1 MGNPSHLTLD
11 DFYER
16 IVKPKADA
24 GVPAYQVMMEAWKL
38 TKEGKMTP
46 ALARE
51 RAWKAMP

>member
-1 MGNPSHLTLD
+1 MGNPSLLTLD

-16 IVKPKADA
+16 IIKPKADA

-51 RAWKAMP
+51 LAWKAMP

>member
-1 MGNPSHLTLD
+1 MGNPNHLTLD

-16 IVKPKADA
+16 IIKPEAEA
-24 GVPAYQVMMEAWKL
+24 GDPACKFMMEAWKL

-51 RAWKAMP
+51 MAWKVMP

>member
-1 MGNPSHLTLD
+1 MNNPSHLTLD

-51 RAWKAMP
+51 LAWKAMP